1 MLESFPKTELK
12 GPTLPWLGKEWQGM
26 CSFFERYIPAQTE
39 ALWALGSFQPTEK
52 GRQITTITFLWHFMV
67 YQSTFY

>member
-39 ALWALGSFQPTEK
+39 AL
-52 GRQITTITFLWHFMV
+52 
-67 YQSTFY
+67 